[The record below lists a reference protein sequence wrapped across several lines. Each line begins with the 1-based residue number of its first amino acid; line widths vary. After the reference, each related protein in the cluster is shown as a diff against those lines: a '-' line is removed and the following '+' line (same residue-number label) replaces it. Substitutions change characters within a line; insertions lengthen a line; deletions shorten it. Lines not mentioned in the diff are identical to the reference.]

1 MRYIPHDYQ
10 KKCIYAIMKKNNIAL
25 FLDMGLGKTVITLS
39 AFYTLKYYNKIN
51 NCLVIAPKK
60 VAESVWKQEANKWEH
75 LQNLKFSLI
84 LGSEKKR
91 KQALNTEADVYII
104 NRENT
109 EWLCEQYKKQKMPFD
124 MLIIDELSSFKS
136 SSSKRF
142 RALAKKRNDFK
153 RIVGLTGTPSPNGYI
168 DLWSEIYLI
177 DGGLALGS
185 RIGQYRARYFTGIQF
200 NTNYPV
206 KYEIRDNFCRA
217 EIQKLLKPLCISMS
231 AEDYL
236 KMPKVIYNKI
246 YVELSD
252 EEMQKY
258 HCMEHNYLVDLWSEV
273 ITASSAGVLTQ
284 KLLQLSS
291 GAIYTDSAVYK
302 EGKSVQQF
310 HTQKIEVLKETIE
323 QLVNSGENVL
333 LFYIF
338 KHEKDRILEALKS
351 YKIRCLTDNQD
362 VKDWN
367 NKEIQILLAQPQS
380 TAYGLNLQQG
390 GHHIIW
396 YSLTWNLE
404 HYQQANARLYRQGQ
418 DKPVMIHHLIA
429 KDTID
434 ETVYSALQ
442 KKESV
447 QDSLLKSLTL

>member
-1 MRYIPHDYQ
+1 MKYIPHDYQ
-10 KKCIYAIMKKNNIAL
+10 RYCIVRIIRQNNLGL

-39 AFYTLKYYNKIN
+39 AFYTLKFRGEIK

-60 VAESVWKQEANKWEH
+60 VAENVWRQEAEKWEH
-75 LQNLKFSLI
+75 LQNLTFSI
-84 LGSEKKR
+84 VLGSAKKR
-91 KQALNTEADVYII
+91 IEALNKEADVYVI

-109 EWLCEQYKKQKMPFD
+109 EWLCEQFQKQKMPFD
-124 MLIIDELSSFKS
+124 MLVIDELSSFKS
-136 SSSKRF
+136 PSSKRF
-142 RALAKKRNDFK
+142 RSLAKRRNEFK
-153 RIVGLTGTPSPNGYI
+153 RIVGLTGTPSPNGLI
-168 DLWSEIYLI
+168 DLWSQIYLL

-185 RIGQYRARYFTGIQF
+185 KVTHYRDVYFRQRMMP
-200 NTNYPV
+200 NYSI
-206 KYEIRDNFCRA
+206 KYTIKDEFSKK
-217 EIQKLLKPLCISMS
+217 EIQKKIKPLCVSMS

-236 KMPKVIYNKI
+236 KMPQMLFNKI
-246 YVELSD
+246 SVELSE
-252 EEMQKY
+252 EEMKQYKF
-258 HCMEHNYLVDLWSEV
+258 MEENYILSFENGEV
-273 ITASSAGVLTQ
+273 ITATSAGVLTC

-291 GAIYTDSAVYK
+291 GAIYNVDK
-302 EGKSVQQF
+302 EPQQF

-434 ETVYSALQ
+434 EIVYLALRKKENVQHWLLNSLKLQ
-442 KKESV
+442 KGA
-447 QDSLLKSLTL
+447 

>member
-1 MRYIPHDYQ
+1 MKYIPHDYQ
-10 KKCIYAIMKKNNIAL
+10 RYCIVRIIRQNNLGL

-39 AFYTLKYYNKIN
+39 AFYTLKFRGEIK

-60 VAESVWKQEANKWEH
+60 VAENVWRQEAEKWEH
-75 LQNLKFSLI
+75 LQNLTFSI
-84 LGSEKKR
+84 VLGSAKKR
-91 KQALNTEADVYII
+91 IEALNKEADVYVI

-109 EWLCEQYKKQKMPFD
+109 EWLCEQFQKQKMPFD
-124 MLIIDELSSFKS
+124 MLVIDELSSFKS
-136 SSSKRF
+136 PSSKRF
-142 RALAKKRNDFK
+142 RSLAKRRNEFK
-153 RIVGLTGTPSPNGYI
+153 RIVGLTGTPSPNGLI
-168 DLWSEIYLI
+168 DLWSQIYLL

-185 RIGQYRARYFTGIQF
+185 KVTHYRDVYFRQRMMP
-200 NTNYPV
+200 NYSV
-206 KYEIRDNFCRA
+206 KYTIKDEFA
-217 EIQKLLKPLCISMS
+217 KQEIQKKIKPLCVSMS

-236 KMPKVIYNKI
+236 KMPQMLFNKI
-246 YVELSD
+246 SVELSE
-252 EEMQKY
+252 EEMKQYKF
-258 HCMEHNYLVDLWSEV
+258 MEENYILSFENGEV
-273 ITASSAGVLTQ
+273 VTATSAGVLTC

-291 GAIYTDSAVYK
+291 GAIYNVDK
-302 EGKSVQQF
+302 EPQQF

-351 YKIRCLTDNQD
+351 YKIRVLQDDKD

-367 NKEIQILLAQPQS
+367 NKDIQILLAQPQS

-418 DKPVMIHHLIA
+418 DKPVMIHHLIT

-434 ETVYSALQ
+434 EIVYLALRKKENVQHWLLNSLKLQ
-442 KKESV
+442 KGA
-447 QDSLLKSLTL
+447 

>member
-1 MRYIPHDYQ
+1 MKYIPHDYQ
-10 KKCIYAIMKKNNIAL
+10 RYCIVRIIRQNNLGL

-39 AFYTLKYYNKIN
+39 AFYTLKFRGEIK

-60 VAESVWKQEANKWEH
+60 VAENVWRQEAEKWEH
-75 LQNLKFSLI
+75 LQNLTFSI
-84 LGSEKKR
+84 VLGSAKKR
-91 KQALNTEADVYII
+91 IEALNKEADVYVI

-109 EWLCEQYKKQKMPFD
+109 EWLCEQFQKQKMPFD
-124 MLIIDELSSFKS
+124 MLVIDELSSFKS
-136 SSSKRF
+136 PSSKRF
-142 RALAKKRNDFK
+142 RALAKRRNEFK
-153 RIVGLTGTPSPNGYI
+153 RIVGLTGTPSPNSLI
-168 DLWSEIYLI
+168 DLWSQIYLL

-185 RIGQYRARYFTGIQF
+185 KVTHYRDVYFRQRMMP
-200 NTNYPV
+200 NYSI
-206 KYEIRDNFCRA
+206 KYTIKDEFSKK
-217 EIQKLLKPLCISMS
+217 EIQKKIKPLCVSMS
-231 AEDYL
+231 AEEYL
-236 KMPKVIYNKI
+236 KMPQMLFNKI
-246 YVELSD
+246 SVELSK
-252 EEMQKY
+252 EEMNQYKF
-258 HCMEHNYLVDLWSEV
+258 MEENYILSFENGEV
-273 ITASSAGVLTQ
+273 VTATSAGVLTC

-291 GAIYTDSAVYK
+291 GAIYNVDK
-302 EGKSVQQF
+302 EPQQF

-367 NKEIQILLAQPQS
+367 NKDIQILLAQPQS

-434 ETVYSALQ
+434 EVVFMALRKKENVQHWLLNSLKLQ
-442 KKESV
+442 KGA
-447 QDSLLKSLTL
+447 

>member
-1 MRYIPHDYQ
+1 MKYIPHDYQ
-10 KKCIYAIMKKNNIAL
+10 RYCIVRIIRQNNLGL

-39 AFYTLKYYNKIN
+39 AFYTLKFRGEIK

-60 VAESVWKQEANKWEH
+60 VAENVWRQEAEKWEH
-75 LQNLKFSLI
+75 LQNLTFSI
-84 LGSEKKR
+84 VLGSAKKR
-91 KQALNTEADVYII
+91 IEALNKEADVYVI

-109 EWLCEQYKKQKMPFD
+109 EWLCEQFQKQKMPFD
-124 MLIIDELSSFKS
+124 MLVIDELSSFKS
-136 SSSKRF
+136 PSSKRF
-142 RALAKKRNDFK
+142 RSLAKRRNEFK
-153 RIVGLTGTPSPNGYI
+153 RIVGLTGTPSPNGLI
-168 DLWSEIYLI
+168 DLWSQIYLL

-185 RIGQYRARYFTGIQF
+185 KVTHYRDVYFRQRMMP
-200 NTNYPV
+200 NYSI
-206 KYEIRDNFCRA
+206 KYTIKDEFSKK
-217 EIQKLLKPLCISMS
+217 EIQKKIKPLCVSMS
-231 AEDYL
+231 AEEYL
-236 KMPKVIYNKI
+236 KMPQMLFNKI
-246 YVELSD
+246 SVELSE
-252 EEMQKY
+252 EEMKQYKF
-258 HCMEHNYLVDLWSEV
+258 MEENYILSFENGEV
-273 ITASSAGVLTQ
+273 ITATSAGVLTC

-291 GAIYTDSAVYK
+291 GAIYNVDK
-302 EGKSVQQF
+302 EPQQF

-434 ETVYSALQ
+434 EIVYLALRKKENVQHWLLNSLKLQ
-442 KKESV
+442 KGA
-447 QDSLLKSLTL
+447 

>member
-1 MRYIPHDYQ
+1 MKYIPHDYQ
-10 KKCIYAIMKKNNIAL
+10 RYCIVRIIRQNYLGL

-39 AFYTLKYYNKIN
+39 AFYTLKFRGEIK

-60 VAESVWKQEANKWEH
+60 VAENVWRQEAEKWEH
-75 LQNLKFSLI
+75 LQNLTFSI
-84 LGSEKKR
+84 VLGSAKKR
-91 KQALNTEADVYII
+91 IEALNKEADVYVI

-109 EWLCEQYKKQKMPFD
+109 EWLCEQFQKQKMPFD
-124 MLIIDELSSFKS
+124 MLVIDELSSFKS
-136 SSSKRF
+136 PSSKRF
-142 RALAKKRNDFK
+142 RALAKRRNEFK
-153 RIVGLTGTPSPNGYI
+153 RIVGLTGTPSPNGLI
-168 DLWSEIYLI
+168 DLWSQIYLL

-185 RIGQYRARYFTGIQF
+185 KVTHYRDVYFRQRMMP
-200 NTNYPV
+200 NYSV
-206 KYEIRDNFCRA
+206 KYTIKDEFSKK
-217 EIQKLLKPLCISMS
+217 EIQKKIKPLCVSMS

-236 KMPKVIYNKI
+236 KMPQMLFNKI
-246 YVELSD
+246 SVELSN
-252 EEMQKY
+252 EEMKQYKF
-258 HCMEHNYLVDLWSEV
+258 MEENYILSFENGEV
-273 ITASSAGVLTQ
+273 ITATSAGVLTC

-291 GAIYTDSAVYK
+291 GAIYNVDK
-302 EGKSVQQF
+302 EPQQF

-434 ETVYSALQ
+434 EIIYLALRKKENVQHWLLNSLKLQ
-442 KKESV
+442 KGA
-447 QDSLLKSLTL
+447 

>member
-1 MRYIPHDYQ
+1 MKYIPHDYQ
-10 KKCIYAIMKKNNIAL
+10 RYCIVRIIRQNNLGL

-39 AFYTLKYYNKIN
+39 AFYTLKFRGEIK

-60 VAESVWKQEANKWEH
+60 VAENVWRQEAEKWEH
-75 LQNLKFSLI
+75 LQNLTFSI
-84 LGSEKKR
+84 VLGSAKKR
-91 KQALNTEADVYII
+91 IEALNKEADVYVI

-109 EWLCEQYKKQKMPFD
+109 EWLCEQFPKQKMPFD
-124 MLIIDELSSFKS
+124 MLVIDELSSFKS

-142 RALAKKRNDFK
+142 RALAKRRNEFK
-153 RIVGLTGTPSPNGYI
+153 RIVGLTGTPSPNGLI
-168 DLWSEIYLI
+168 DLWSQIYLL

-185 RIGQYRARYFTGIQF
+185 KVTHYRDVYFRQRMMP
-200 NTNYPV
+200 NYSV
-206 KYEIRDNFCRA
+206 KYTIKDEFSKK
-217 EIQKLLKPLCISMS
+217 EIQKKIKPLCVSMS

-236 KMPKVIYNKI
+236 KMPQMLFNKI
-246 YVELSD
+246 SVELSK
-252 EEMQKY
+252 EEMNQYKF
-258 HCMEHNYLVDLWSEV
+258 MEENYILSFENGEV
-273 ITASSAGVLTQ
+273 ITATSAGVLTC

-291 GAIYTDSAVYK
+291 GAIYNVDK
-302 EGKSVQQF
+302 EPQQF

-323 QLVNSGENVL
+323 QLVNSSENVL

-434 ETVYSALQ
+434 EIVYLALRKKENVQHWLLNSLKLQ
-442 KKESV
+442 KGA
-447 QDSLLKSLTL
+447 

>member
-1 MRYIPHDYQ
+1 MKYIPHDYQ
-10 KKCIYAIMKKNNIAL
+10 RYCIVRIIRQNNLGL

-39 AFYTLKYYNKIN
+39 AFYTLKFRGEIK

-60 VAESVWKQEANKWEH
+60 VAENVWRQEAEKWEH
-75 LQNLKFSLI
+75 LQNLTFSI
-84 LGSEKKR
+84 VLGSAKKR
-91 KQALNTEADVYII
+91 IEALNKEADVYVI

-109 EWLCEQYKKQKMPFD
+109 EWLCEQFQKQKMPFD
-124 MLIIDELSSFKS
+124 MLVIDELSSFKS
-136 SSSKRF
+136 PSSKRF
-142 RALAKKRNDFK
+142 RSLAKRRNEFK
-153 RIVGLTGTPSPNGYI
+153 RIVGLTGTPSPNGLI
-168 DLWSEIYLI
+168 DLWSQIYLL

-185 RIGQYRARYFTGIQF
+185 KVTHYRDVYFRQRMMP
-200 NTNYPV
+200 NYSV
-206 KYEIRDNFCRA
+206 KYTIKDEFSKK
-217 EIQKLLKPLCISMS
+217 EIQKKIKPLCVSMS
-231 AEDYL
+231 AEEYL
-236 KMPKVIYNKI
+236 KMPQMLFNKI
-246 YVELSD
+246 SVELSK
-252 EEMQKY
+252 EEMNQYKF
-258 HCMEHNYLVDLWSEV
+258 MEENYILSFENGEV
-273 ITASSAGVLTQ
+273 VTATSAGVLTC

-291 GAIYTDSAVYK
+291 GAIYNVDK
-302 EGKSVQQF
+302 EPQQF

-434 ETVYSALQ
+434 EIVYLALRKKENVQHWLLNSLKLQ
-442 KKESV
+442 KGA
-447 QDSLLKSLTL
+447 

>member
-1 MRYIPHDYQ
+1 MKYIPHDYQ
-10 KKCIYAIMKKNNIAL
+10 RYCIVRIIRQNNLGL

-39 AFYTLKYYNKIN
+39 AFYTLKFRGEIK

-60 VAESVWKQEANKWEH
+60 VAENVWRQEAEKWEH
-75 LQNLKFSLI
+75 LQNLTFSI
-84 LGSEKKR
+84 VLGSAKKR
-91 KQALNTEADVYII
+91 IEALNKEADVYVI

-109 EWLCEQYKKQKMPFD
+109 EWLCEQFQKQKMPFD
-124 MLIIDELSSFKS
+124 MLVIDELSSFKS
-136 SSSKRF
+136 PSSKRF
-142 RALAKKRNDFK
+142 RSLAKRRNEFK
-153 RIVGLTGTPSPNGYI
+153 RIVGLTGTPSPNGLI
-168 DLWSEIYLI
+168 DLWSQIYLL

-185 RIGQYRARYFTGIQF
+185 KVTHYRDVYFRQRMMP
-200 NTNYPV
+200 NYSV
-206 KYEIRDNFCRA
+206 KYTIKDEFSKK
-217 EIQKLLKPLCISMS
+217 EIQKKIKPLCVSMS

-236 KMPKVIYNKI
+236 KMPQMLFNKI
-246 YVELSD
+246 SVELSK
-252 EEMQKY
+252 EEMNQYKF
-258 HCMEHNYLVDLWSEV
+258 MEENYILSFENGEV
-273 ITASSAGVLTQ
+273 VTATSAGVLTC

-291 GAIYTDSAVYK
+291 GAIYNVDK
-302 EGKSVQQF
+302 EPQQF

-338 KHEKDRILEALKS
+338 KHEKDRILEALKE
-351 YKIRCLTDNQD
+351 YKIRMLKDNQD

-367 NKEIQILLAQPQS
+367 NKDIQILLAQPQS

-434 ETVYSALQ
+434 EVVFMALRKKENVQHWLLNSLKLQ
-442 KKESV
+442 KGA
-447 QDSLLKSLTL
+447 

>member
-39 AFYTLKYYNKIN
+39 AFYTLKYYKQIT

-200 NTNYPV
+200 NTKYPV
-206 KYEIRDNFCRA
+206 KYEIRDNFCKQ
-217 EIQKLLKPLCISMS
+217 EIQKQLKPLCVSMS

-236 KMPKVIYNKI
+236 KMPKVIY
-246 YVELSD
+246 
-252 EEMQKY
+252 
-258 HCMEHNYLVDLWSEV
+258 
-273 ITASSAGVLTQ
+273 A
-284 KLLQLSS
+284 
-291 GAIYTDSAVYK
+291 
-302 EGKSVQQF
+302 
-310 HTQKIEVLKETIE
+310 
-323 QLVNSGENVL
+323 
-333 LFYIF
+333 
-338 KHEKDRILEALKS
+338 
-351 YKIRCLTDNQD
+351 
-362 VKDWN
+362 
-367 NKEIQILLAQPQS
+367 
-380 TAYGLNLQQG
+380 
-390 GHHIIW
+390 
-396 YSLTWNLE
+396 
-404 HYQQANARLYRQGQ
+404 
-418 DKPVMIHHLIA
+418 
-429 KDTID
+429 
-434 ETVYSALQ
+434 
-442 KKESV
+442 
-447 QDSLLKSLTL
+447 

>member
-1 MRYIPHDYQ
+1 MKYIPHDYQ
-10 KKCIYAIMKKNNIAL
+10 RYCIVRIIRQNNLGL

-39 AFYTLKYYNKIN
+39 AFYTLKFRGEIK

-60 VAESVWKQEANKWEH
+60 VAENVWRQEAEKWEH
-75 LQNLKFSLI
+75 LQNLTFSI
-84 LGSEKKR
+84 VLGSAKKR
-91 KQALNTEADVYII
+91 IEALNKEADVYVI

-109 EWLCEQYKKQKMPFD
+109 EWLCEQFQKQKMPFD
-124 MLIIDELSSFKS
+124 MLVIDELSSFKS
-136 SSSKRF
+136 PSSKRF
-142 RALAKKRNDFK
+142 RSLAKRRNEFK
-153 RIVGLTGTPSPNGYI
+153 RIVGLTGTPSPNGLI
-168 DLWSEIYLI
+168 DLWSQIYLL

-185 RIGQYRARYFTGIQF
+185 KVTHYRDVYFRQRMMP
-200 NTNYPV
+200 NYSI
-206 KYEIRDNFCRA
+206 KYTIKDEFSKK
-217 EIQKLLKPLCISMS
+217 EIQKKIKPLCVSMS
-231 AEDYL
+231 AEEYL
-236 KMPKVIYNKI
+236 KMPQMLFNKI
-246 YVELSD
+246 SVELSK
-252 EEMQKY
+252 EEMNQYKF
-258 HCMEHNYLVDLWSEV
+258 MEENYILSFENGEV
-273 ITASSAGVLTQ
+273 VTATSAGVLTC

-291 GAIYTDSAVYK
+291 GAIYNVDK
-302 EGKSVQQF
+302 EPQQF

-351 YKIRCLTDNQD
+351 YKIRVLKDNQD

-367 NKEIQILLAQPQS
+367 NKDIQILLAQPQS

-434 ETVYSALQ
+434 EVVFMALRKKENVQHWLLNSLKLQ
-442 KKESV
+442 KGA
-447 QDSLLKSLTL
+447 

>member
-1 MRYIPHDYQ
+1 MKYIPHDYQ
-10 KKCIYAIMKKNNIAL
+10 RYCIVRIIRQNNLGL

-39 AFYTLKYYNKIN
+39 AFYTLKFRGEIK

-60 VAESVWKQEANKWEH
+60 VAENVWRQEAEKWEH
-75 LQNLKFSLI
+75 LQNLTFSI
-84 LGSEKKR
+84 VLGSAKKR
-91 KQALNTEADVYII
+91 IEALNKEADVYVI

-109 EWLCEQYKKQKMPFD
+109 EWLCEQFPKQKMPFD
-124 MLIIDELSSFKS
+124 MLVIDELSSFKS
-136 SSSKRF
+136 PSSKRF
-142 RALAKKRNDFK
+142 RSLAKRRNEFK
-153 RIVGLTGTPSPNGYI
+153 RIVGLTGTPSPNGLI
-168 DLWSEIYLI
+168 DLWSQIYLL

-185 RIGQYRARYFTGIQF
+185 KVTHYRDVYFRQRMMP
-200 NTNYPV
+200 NYSV
-206 KYEIRDNFCRA
+206 KYTIKDEFSKQ
-217 EIQKLLKPLCISMS
+217 EIQKKIKPLCVSMS
-231 AEDYL
+231 AEEYL
-236 KMPKVIYNKI
+236 KMPQMLFNKI
-246 YVELSD
+246 SVELSK
-252 EEMQKY
+252 EEMNQYKF
-258 HCMEHNYLVDLWSEV
+258 MEENYILSFENGEV
-273 ITASSAGVLTQ
+273 VTATSAGVLTC

-291 GAIYTDSAVYK
+291 GAIYNVDK
-302 EGKSVQQF
+302 EPQQF

-338 KHEKDRILEALKS
+338 KHEKDRILEALKE
-351 YKIRCLTDNQD
+351 YKIRMLKDNQD

-367 NKEIQILLAQPQS
+367 NKDIQILLAQPQS

-429 KDTID
+429 KNTID
-434 ETVYSALQ
+434 EVVFMALRKKENVQHWLLNSLKLQ
-442 KKESV
+442 KGA
-447 QDSLLKSLTL
+447 